1 MKKLIFRN
9 IFKDISYVFVI
20 VSLALTLIVW
30 VIQAVNY
37 LDIVSEDGHNFTVYF
52 KFSLLS
58 LPKIFNKL
66 MLFVFF
72 ISVYFTLSKYEENN
86 EILIFWS
93 FGITKREF
101 INNILKLSFFY
112 FLISLILSVFV
123 VPKTQDMARSYIR
136 TSNID
141 YFPSL
146 IKSNHFN
153 DTVSDL
159 TIFVDKKNID
169 GSIDNIFIKESFSVN
184 RSKIITAKKGFLS
197 KKRNDFYLILY
208 NGKIINIDKKNTNI
222 ISFDKSEFNLSKFKT
237 KTTTFPKIQETG
249 TDKLINCINSFIKY
263 NKGFE
268 ENLFRCTEDSITP
281 VSQEIYKRIILP
293 IYIIISGLIAG
304 FLIIK
309 SKNQNNFNK
318 FKIFIF
324 ILGFLFIIFSEGSS
338 NFVSFYDY
346 NKTAIALTPI
356 ILNLILYL
364 IFIFGST
371 RFKKL

>member
-9 IFKDISYVFVI
+9 IFKDISTLFI
-20 VSLALTLIVW
+20 IISLALTLIVW

-37 LDIVSEDGHNFTVYF
+37 LDIVSEDGHNFSVYF

-72 ISVYFTLSKYEENN
+72 ISVYVTLSKYEENN

-93 FGITKREF
+93 FGITKKEF
-101 INNILKLSFFY
+101 INKLVKLSFVY
-112 FLISLILSVFV
+112 FLISLILSIVV

-159 TIFVDKKNID
+159 TVFVDKKNID
-169 GSIDNIFIKESFSVN
+169 GSIDNIFIKQNFSAN
-184 RSKIITAKKGFLS
+184 KSKIITAKKGMIS
-197 KKRNDFYLILY
+197 KKRNDFYLVLY
-208 NGKIINIDKKNTNI
+208 NGKIINIDEKNTNI
-222 ISFDKSEFNLSKFKT
+222 IKFDRSELNLSKFKT
-237 KTTTFPKIQETG
+237 KTTTFPKIQETSTG
-249 TDKLINCINSFIKY
+249 KLINCVNSFANY
-263 NKGFE
+263 NESFE
-268 ENLFRCTEDSITP
+268 EDLFRCNKDSINS
-281 VSQEIYKRIILP
+281 VAQEIYKRIILP
-293 IYIIISGLIAG
+293 IYIIILGFTAS

-318 FKIFIF
+318 YKIFIF
-324 ILGFLFIIFSEGSS
+324 TLGFFFIIFSEGSS
-338 NFVSFYDY
+338 NFISYY
-346 NKTAIALTPI
+346 NFNKSIIALTPI
-356 ILNLILYL
+356 FLSIILYL
-364 IFIFGST
+364 IFIFISE
-371 RFKKL
+371 RSKRL

>member
-9 IFKDISYVFVI
+9 IFKDISILFI
-20 VSLALTLIVW
+20 IISLALTLIVW

-37 LDIVSEDGHNFTVYF
+37 LDIVSEDGHNFAVYF

-72 ISVYFTLSKYEENN
+72 ISVYFTLSRYEENN

-93 FGITKREF
+93 FGITKKEF
-101 INNILKLSFFY
+101 INKLIKLSLVY
-112 FLISLILSVFV
+112 FLISLILSIFV
-123 VPKTQDMARSYIR
+123 IPKTQDMARSYIR

-159 TIFVDKKNID
+159 TIFVDKKNVD
-169 GSIDNIFIKESFSVN
+169 GSIDNLFIKQN
-184 RSKIITAKKGFLS
+184 LKGNKSKITTARKGIIS
-197 KKRNDFYLILY
+197 KKENDFYLILF
-208 NGKIINIDKKNTNI
+208 NGKIINIDTKNTNI
-222 ISFDKSEFNLSKFKT
+222 IRFDKSEFNLSRFKT
-237 KTTTFPKIQETG
+237 KTTTFPKIQETS
-249 TDKLINCINSFIKY
+249 TDNLINCVNSFRNY
-263 NKGFE
+263 NKGYE
-268 ENLFRCTEDSITP
+268 KDLFRCNENSINSVT
-281 VSQEIYKRIILP
+281 QEIYKRIILP
-293 IYIIISGLIAG
+293 IYIIISSLIAG

-318 FKIFIF
+318 YKIFIF

-338 NFVSFYDY
+338 NFISYYDF
-346 NKTAIALTPI
+346 NKTIIALAPI
-356 ILNLILYL
+356 ILSLILYL
-364 IFIFGST
+364 IFIFISE
-371 RFKKL
+371 RSKKI

>member
-9 IFKDISYVFVI
+9 IFKDISILFI
-20 VSLALTLIVW
+20 IISLALTLIVW

-37 LDIVSEDGHNFTVYF
+37 LDIVSEDGHNFSVYF

-93 FGITKREF
+93 FGITKKEF
-101 INNILKLSFFY
+101 INKLVKLSFIY
-112 FLISLILSVFV
+112 FLISLILSIVV

-159 TIFVDKKNID
+159 TIFVDKKNVD
-169 GSIDNIFIKESFSVN
+169 GSVDNIFIKENFSGKK
-184 RSKIITAKKGFLS
+184 SKIVTAKKGILS
-197 KKRNDFYLILY
+197 KKRNDFYLILF
-208 NGKIINIDKKNTNI
+208 NGKIINIDEKNTNLI
-222 ISFDKSEFNLSKFKT
+222 KFDRSELNLSKFKT
-237 KTTTFPKIQETG
+237 KTTTFPKIQETSTG
-249 TDKLINCINSFIKY
+249 KLINCVNSFANY
-263 NKGFE
+263 NKSFE
-268 ENLFRCTEDSITP
+268 KDLFRCNENSINSVT
-281 VSQEIYKRIILP
+281 QEIYKRIILP
-293 IYIIISGLIAG
+293 IYIIILGFTAS

-318 FKIFIF
+318 YKMFIF
-324 ILGFLFIIFSEGSS
+324 ILGFLFIVFSEGSTNLIS
-338 NFVSFYDY
+338 YYDFS
-346 NKTAIALTPI
+346 KSIIALTPI
-356 ILNLILYL
+356 FLNIILYL
-364 IFIFGST
+364 IFIFISE
-371 RFKKL
+371 RSKRL

>member
-9 IFKDISYVFVI
+9 IFKDISTLFI
-20 VSLALTLIVW
+20 IISLALTLIVW

-37 LDIVSEDGHNFTVYF
+37 LDIVSEDGHNFAVYF

-93 FGITKREF
+93 FGITKKEF
-101 INNILKLSFFY
+101 INNLVKLSFFY
-112 FLISLILSVFV
+112 FLIYLVLSIFV

-159 TIFVDKKNID
+159 TIYVDKKNID
-169 GSIDNIFIKESFSVN
+169 GSIDNLFIKQN
-184 RSKIITAKKGFLS
+184 LGGNKSKITTARKGIIKKKG
-197 KKRNDFYLILY
+197 NDFYVILY

-222 ISFDKSEFNLSKFKT
+222 ILFDKSDFNLSRFKT
-237 KTTTFPKIQETG
+237 KTTTFPKIQETS
-249 TDKLINCINSFIKY
+249 TDKLIDCVNYFQNY
-263 NKGFE
+263 NVGFE
-268 ENLFRCTEDSITP
+268 EDLFRCNKESINS
-281 VSQEIYKRIILP
+281 VAQEIYKRIILP
-293 IYIIISGLIAG
+293 IYIIISGFIAS
-304 FLIIK
+304 FLVIK

-324 ILGFLFIIFSEGSS
+324 SLGFVFIIFSEGSS
-338 NFVSFYDY
+338 NFVSYHDL
-346 NKTAIALTPI
+346 NKTFIALTPI
-356 ILNLILYL
+356 ILSLFLYL
-364 IFIFGST
+364 FFNFVSGRS
-371 RFKKL
+371 KKL

>member
-9 IFKDISYVFVI
+9 IFKDISTLFI
-20 VSLALTLIVW
+20 IISLALTLIVW

-37 LDIVSEDGHNFTVYF
+37 LDIVSEDGHNFAVYF

-93 FGITKREF
+93 FGITKKEF
-101 INNILKLSFFY
+101 INNLVKLSFFY
-112 FLISLILSVFV
+112 FLIYLILSIFV

-159 TIFVDKKNID
+159 TIYVDKKNID
-169 GSIDNIFIKESFSVN
+169 GSIDNLFIKQNLERN
-184 RSKIITAKKGFLS
+184 KSKITTARKGVIKKKG
-197 KKRNDFYLILY
+197 NDFYLSLY

-222 ISFDKSEFNLSKFKT
+222 ILFDKSDFNLSRFKT
-237 KTTTFPKIQETG
+237 KTTTFPKIQETS
-249 TDKLINCINSFIKY
+249 TDKLIACVNYFQSY
-263 NKGFE
+263 NLGFE
-268 ENLFRCTEDSITP
+268 EDLFRCNKNSINS
-281 VSQEIYKRIILP
+281 VAQEIYKRIILP
-293 IYIIISGLIAG
+293 IYIIISGFIAS
-304 FLIIK
+304 FLVIK

-324 ILGFLFIIFSEGSS
+324 SLGFLFIIFSEGSS
-338 NFVSFYDY
+338 NFVSYHDLH
-346 NKTAIALTPI
+346 KTFIALTPI
-356 ILNLILYL
+356 ILSLVLYL
-364 IFIFGST
+364 FFNFISGRS
-371 RFKKL
+371 KKL

>member
-9 IFKDISYVFVI
+9 IFKDISTLFI
-20 VSLALTLIVW
+20 IISLALTLIVW

-37 LDIVSEDGHNFTVYF
+37 LDIVSEDGHNFSVYF

-72 ISVYFTLSKYEENN
+72 ISVYVTLSKYEENN

-93 FGITKREF
+93 FGITKKEF
-101 INNILKLSFFY
+101 INKLVKLSFVY
-112 FLISLILSVFV
+112 FLISLILSIVV

-169 GSIDNIFIKESFSVN
+169 GSIDNIFIKENFSGKK
-184 RSKIITAKKGFLS
+184 SKIVTAKKGILS
-197 KKRNDFYLILY
+197 KKRNDFYLILF
-208 NGKIINIDKKNTNI
+208 NGKIINIDEKNTNLI
-222 ISFDKSEFNLSKFKT
+222 KFDKSELNLSKFKT

-249 TDKLINCINSFIKY
+249 TGKLINCVNSFA
-263 NKGFE
+263 NDNQGFE
-268 ENLFRCTEDSITP
+268 KDLFRCNEESINSVT
-281 VSQEIYKRIILP
+281 QEIYKRIILP
-293 IYIIISGLIAG
+293 IYIIILGFTAS
-304 FLIIK
+304 FLIMK

-318 FKIFIF
+318 YKIFIF
-324 ILGFLFIIFSEGSS
+324 TLGFLFIIFSEGST
-338 NFVSFYDY
+338 NLVSYYDF
-346 NKTAIALTPI
+346 NKSIIALAPI
-356 ILNLILYL
+356 FINIILYL
-364 IFIFGST
+364 IFVFISK
-371 RFKKL
+371 RSKRL

>member
-9 IFKDISYVFVI
+9 IFKDISILFI
-20 VSLALTLIVW
+20 IISLALTLIVW

-37 LDIVSEDGHNFTVYF
+37 LDIVSEDGHNFSVYF

-93 FGITKREF
+93 FGITKKEF
-101 INNILKLSFFY
+101 INKLIKLSFIY
-112 FLISLILSVFV
+112 FLISLILSIVV

-169 GSIDNIFIKESFSVN
+169 GSIDNIFIKENFSRN
-184 RSKIITAKKGFLS
+184 KSKIVTAKKGILS

-208 NGKIINIDKKNTNI
+208 NGKIINIDEKNTNLI
-222 ISFDKSEFNLSKFKT
+222 KFDRSELNLSKFKT
-237 KTTTFPKIQETG
+237 KTTTFPKIQETSTG
-249 TDKLINCINSFIKY
+249 KLINCVNYFANYNQSFEKD
-263 NKGFE
+263 
-268 ENLFRCTEDSITP
+268 LFRCNENSINSVT
-281 VSQEIYKRIILP
+281 QEIYKRIILP
-293 IYIIISGLIAG
+293 IYIIILGFTAS

-318 FKIFIF
+318 YKIFIF
-324 ILGFLFIIFSEGSS
+324 ILGFLFIVFSEGSTNLIS
-338 NFVSFYDY
+338 YYDFS
-346 NKTAIALTPI
+346 KSIIALTPI
-356 ILNLILYL
+356 FLNIILYL
-364 IFIFGST
+364 IFIFISE
-371 RFKKL
+371 RSKRL